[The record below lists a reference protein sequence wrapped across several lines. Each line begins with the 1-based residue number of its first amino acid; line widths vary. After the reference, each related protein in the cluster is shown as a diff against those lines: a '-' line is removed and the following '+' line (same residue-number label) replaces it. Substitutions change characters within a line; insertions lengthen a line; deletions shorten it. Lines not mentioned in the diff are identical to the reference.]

1 MEPPRPTPVA
11 APRVVIPPRPTA
23 PATGGLVR
31 QFGGAGIVPI
41 TPTGLTAIPVVNIAE
56 QNGYTVL
63 TSVAAAWNGDE
74 VKARELAGLTY
85 PNGQLIVDIR
95 RRDVLNE
102 IIGMLTYMPYEDV
115 VLFLSASDSPEEVLW
130 DQKALDPA
138 RVARAREITIL
149 KAEEAGIKGVGKCR
163 FCGSTE
169 LVFAQKQLRG
179 GDEPMTVFVR
189 CVMCNKQW
197 RN

>member
-1 MEPPRPTPVA
+1 MEPTRTNPVA

-23 PATGGLVR
+23 PAQGGLVR

-41 TPTGLTAIPVVNIAE
+41 TPTGLTAVPVVNIAE
-56 QNGYTVL
+56 QTGYTVL
-63 TSVAAAWNGDE
+63 FSIAESWNGNDA
-74 VKARELAGLTY
+74 KARELAALRY
-85 PNGQLIVDIR
+85 PSGQPIVDIK

-102 IIGMLTYMPYEDV
+102 IVGMLKYMPYEDV
-115 VLFLSASDSPEEVLW
+115 VLFLSSSDSPEEVLW
-130 DQKALDPA
+130 DQDALTEA
-138 RVARAREITIL
+138 RVAQAREITIL
-149 KAEEAGIKGVGKCR
+149 KAEDAGVKGVGKCR